1 MSQQPPDNPYG
12 QQPPATPYGQQ
23 PPANPY
29 GQQPPP
35 NPYGQP
41 PAHHP
46 GGQPP
51 VLPPGQ
57 PPVRPAGE
65 PWKPPR
71 RGRSNVFKF
80 WMGVLLCL
88 PALFVAGALQAVPRA
103 VGDALSLPPE
113 VGQFST
119 LGLDLGLFVA
129 FIAGLVVEKTR
140 FIVLGIIAGVAV
152 LFVVAASACILLLA
166 GLASG
171 Y

>member
-1 MSQQPPDNPYG
+1 MSQQPPDNLYG
-12 QQPPATPYGQQ
+12 QPPTS
-23 PPANPY
+23 
-29 GQQPPP
+29 

-41 PAHHP
+41 PARRP

-51 VLPPGQ
+51 GLPPGQ
-57 PPVRPAGE
+57 PPVRPPGE

-88 PALFVAGALQAVPRA
+88 PVLFVAVALQAIPRA

-119 LGLDLGLFVA
+119 LGLDLGLFAA

-140 FIVLGIIAGVAV
+140 FIVLGVLAGIAV
-152 LFVVAASACILLLA
+152 LFVIAAGACVLLIV
-166 GLASG
+166 GLSNPN
-171 Y
+171 